1 MFKKKQIKILNE
13 LMLNQFFKLV
23 INNPKRTLFAVCGI
37 TIFFALFIP
46 NLKID
51 FSIEHLFSQNDPNVE
66 KYFSFRETFG
76 REDNVITLIYKPH
89 NVYDKNLYIELEELA
104 YQIESLNGVENIAS
118 IFTLSDID
126 ENAWLGNLYDDSGKW
141 TKEYVDQKL
150 KYIQLDPSLGAKV
163 LSKDLK
169 YGSMIVTLKDDANNH
184 KNRTALLEEIKG
196 LTTDQFSDWTFSGV
210 SVLRS
215 EYVRYMLR
223 DNFLFLPP
231 IAFLLISILTFVF
244 RNWIY
249 VLLPMLTVLIT
260 VIWLL
265 GIMGLSGLEI
275 NIMTYIVPT
284 LLFIIG
290 IGDAIHI
297 QARFREN
304 FLIDTSTPKKAML
317 QTISQ
322 MSRVIFLT
330 SITTSIGFLALMT
343 TSIKIVQEFGLEISI
358 GVMIAWLV
366 SILVVPSGILL
377 SKNFYVEKNDIFLP
391 LLSWLSNSIPN
402 NPRLFILIPSIIV
415 ILCTYK
421 IKDISTNS
429 SLMEDL
435 RPKNKLYQDLKL
447 TEKYFGGVL
456 PFEVLIKVNNSNHS
470 DNTSVL
476 NQKILKIS
484 EKVELLLK
492 SELKNSRFF
501 SINDL
506 IASAKRIRS
515 GSSTVMSDQQL
526 IQNLVKDQSNQ
537 QLKLVDKDL
546 TTLRITGLIED
557 KTSDEMKN
565 LYSKL
570 DSISNVYSDY
580 IDLEYTGTTVVALKT
595 NDYLVQ
601 SLVNSLGLALIFI
614 SIIMAF
620 MFRANSI
627 LFASL
632 ITNLIPIFT
641 VLGILAWL
649 GISIRPPTAMTFA
662 VALGIAVD
670 DSLHFLLRYR
680 KELKNSQSRVNAIKS
695 TIMNTGSALLITTSV
710 LVAGFSVLLLS
721 AFLPTYQFGLLSAA
735 MIGTALLCDLT
746 LLPALCLVLPN
757 PNKK

>member
-1 MFKKKQIKILNE
+1 
-13 LMLNQFFKLV
+13 MLNQFFQLV
-23 INNPKRTLFAVCGI
+23 INNPKRILIAVLSI
-37 TIFFALFIP
+37 TVFLSLFIP

-89 NVYDKNLYIELEELA
+89 DVYDKNLYIELEELA
-104 YQIESLNGVENIAS
+104 FQIESLNGVENIAS

-126 ENAWLGNLYDDSGKW
+126 ENAWLGNLYDDSGNW
-141 TKEYVDQKL
+141 TKEYVDEKL

-169 YGSMIVTLKDDANNH
+169 FGSIIVTLKDDANNH
-184 KNRTALLEEIKG
+184 KNRTAIFEDIKR
-196 LTTDQFSDWTFSGV
+196 LTTDQFADWTFSGV

-244 RNWIY
+244 RNWVY
-249 VLLPMLTVLIT
+249 VFLPMLTVLIT

-304 FLIDTSTPKKAML
+304 FLMDTSNPKKAML
-317 QTISQ
+317 KTISQ

-358 GVMIAWLV
+358 GVMIAWFI

-377 SKNFYVEKNDIFLP
+377 SKNFYVKKKDFFLP
-391 LLSWLSNSIPN
+391 ILSWLSNSIPN
-402 NPRLFILIPSIIV
+402 NPRIFILIPSLVV

-456 PFEVLIKVNNSNHS
+456 PFEVLIKVNNSNYS
-470 DNTSVL
+470 DNISVL

-484 EKVELLLK
+484 KEVEFFLK
-492 SELKNSRFF
+492 SELRNSRFF
-501 SINDL
+501 SMNDL
-506 IASAKRIRS
+506 IASAKRIR
-515 GSSTVMSDQQL
+515 GNNATVMSDQQL
-526 IQNLVKDQSNQ
+526 IQQIVKNQSNQ
-537 QLKLVDKDL
+537 ELKLVDKDQ

-557 KTSDEMKN
+557 KTSDEMKII
-565 LYSKL
+565 YSKL

-680 KELKNSQSRVNAIKS
+680 KELKNGHSRVDAIKS

-735 MIGTALLCDLT
+735 MIGAALLCDLT

>member
-1 MFKKKQIKILNE
+1 
-13 LMLNQFFKLV
+13 MLNQFFQLV
-23 INNPKRTLFAVCGI
+23 INNPKRILIAVLSI
-37 TIFFALFIP
+37 TVFLSLFIP

-89 NVYDKNLYIELEELA
+89 DVYDKNLYIELEELA
-104 YQIESLNGVENIAS
+104 FQIESLNGVENIAS

-126 ENAWLGNLYDDSGKW
+126 ENAWLGNLYDDSGNW
-141 TKEYVDQKL
+141 TKEYVDEKL

-169 YGSMIVTLKDDANNH
+169 FGSIIVTLKDDANNH
-184 KNRTALLEEIKG
+184 KNRTAIFEDIKR
-196 LTTDQFSDWTFSGV
+196 LTTDQFADWTFSGV

-244 RNWIY
+244 RNWVY
-249 VLLPMLTVLIT
+249 VFLPMLTVLIT

-304 FLIDTSTPKKAML
+304 FLMDTSNPKKAML
-317 QTISQ
+317 KTISQ

-358 GVMIAWLV
+358 GVMIAWFI

-377 SKNFYVEKNDIFLP
+377 SKNFYVKKKDFFLP
-391 LLSWLSNSIPN
+391 ILSWLSNSIPN
-402 NPRLFILIPSIIV
+402 NPRIFILIPSLVV

-456 PFEVLIKVNNSNHS
+456 PFEVLIKVNNSNYS
-470 DNTSVL
+470 DNISVL

-484 EKVELLLK
+484 KEVEFFLK
-492 SELKNSRFF
+492 SELRNSRFF
-501 SINDL
+501 SMNDL
-506 IASAKRIRS
+506 IASAKRIRANN
-515 GSSTVMSDQQL
+515 STVMSDQQL
-526 IQNLVKDQSNQ
+526 IQQIVKNQSSQ
-537 QLKLVDKDL
+537 QLKLVDKDQ

-557 KTSDEMKN
+557 KTSDEMKFI
-565 LYSKL
+565 YSKL

-680 KELKNSQSRVNAIKS
+680 KELKNGYSRVDAIKS

-757 PNKK
+757 PNRK

>member
-1 MFKKKQIKILNE
+1 
-13 LMLNQFFKLV
+13 MLNQFFQLV
-23 INNPKRTLFAVCGI
+23 INNPKRILIAVLSI
-37 TIFFALFIP
+37 TVFLSLFIP

-89 NVYDKNLYIELEELA
+89 DVYDKNLYIELEELA
-104 YQIESLNGVENIAS
+104 FQIESLNGVENIAS

-126 ENAWLGNLYDDSGKW
+126 ENAWLGNLYDDSGNW
-141 TKEYVDQKL
+141 TKEYVDEKL

-169 YGSMIVTLKDDANNH
+169 FGSIIVTLKDDANNH
-184 KNRTALLEEIKG
+184 KNRTAIFEDIKR
-196 LTTDQFSDWTFSGV
+196 LTTDQFADWTFSGV

-244 RNWIY
+244 RNWVY
-249 VLLPMLTVLIT
+249 VFLPMLTVLIT

-304 FLIDTSTPKKAML
+304 FLMDTSNPKKAML
-317 QTISQ
+317 KTISQ

-358 GVMIAWLV
+358 GVMIAWFI

-377 SKNFYVEKNDIFLP
+377 SKNFYVKKKDFFLP
-391 LLSWLSNSIPN
+391 ILSWLSNSIPN
-402 NPRLFILIPSIIV
+402 NPRIFILIPSLVV

-456 PFEVLIKVNNSNHS
+456 PFEVLIKVNNSNYS
-470 DNTSVL
+470 DNISVL

-484 EKVELLLK
+484 KEVEFFLK
-492 SELKNSRFF
+492 SELRNSRFF
-501 SINDL
+501 SMNDL
-506 IASAKRIRS
+506 IASAKRI
-515 GSSTVMSDQQL
+515 GANNSTVLSDQQL
-526 IQNLVKDQSNQ
+526 IQQIVKNQSNQ
-537 QLKLVDKDL
+537 ELKLVDKDQ

-557 KTSDEMKN
+557 KTSDEMKII
-565 LYSKL
+565 YSKL

-680 KELKNSQSRVNAIKS
+680 KELKNGHSRVDAIKS

-735 MIGTALLCDLT
+735 MIGAALLCDLT

>member
-1 MFKKKQIKILNE
+1 MS
-13 LMLNQFFKLV
+13 NQFFQLV
-23 INNPKRTLFAVCGI
+23 INNPKRTLIAVLSI
-37 TIFFALFIP
+37 TVFLSLFIP

-89 NVYDKNLYIELEELA
+89 DVYDKNLYIELEELA
-104 YQIESLNGVENIAS
+104 FQIESLNGVENIAS

-126 ENAWLGNLYDDSGKW
+126 ENAWLGNLYDDSGYW
-141 TKEYVDQKL
+141 TKGYVDEKL

-169 YGSMIVTLKDDANNH
+169 YGSIIVTLKDNANNH
-184 KNRTALLEEIKG
+184 KNRTAIFEDIKR
-196 LTTDQFSDWTFSGV
+196 LTTDQFADWTFSGV

-244 RNWIY
+244 RNWVY
-249 VLLPMLTVLIT
+249 VFLPMLTVLIT
-260 VIWLL
+260 VVWLL

-304 FLIDTSTPKKAML
+304 FLMDTSNPKKAML
-317 QTISQ
+317 KTISQ

-358 GVMIAWLV
+358 GVMIAWFI

-377 SKNFYVEKNDIFLP
+377 SKNFYVKKKDFFLP
-391 LLSWLSNSIPN
+391 ILSWLSNSIPN
-402 NPRLFILIPSIIV
+402 NPRIFILIPSLVV

-456 PFEVLIKVNNSNHS
+456 PFEVLIKVNNSNYS

-484 EKVELLLK
+484 KEVEFLLK
-492 SELKNSRFF
+492 SELRSSRFF
-501 SINDL
+501 SMNDL
-506 IASAKRIRS
+506 IASAKRIRAS
-515 GSSTVMSDQQL
+515 KSTVMSDRQL
-526 IQNLVKDQSNQ
+526 IQQIVRNQSNQ
-537 QLKLVDKDL
+537 QLKLVDKDQ

-557 KTSDEMKN
+557 KTSDEMKII
-565 LYSKL
+565 YSKL

-580 IDLEYTGTTVVALKT
+580 INLEYTGTTVVALKT

-620 MFRANSI
+620 MFKANSI

-649 GISIRPPTAMTFA
+649 EISIRPPTAMTFA

-680 KELKNSQSRVNAIKS
+680 KELKNGQSRVNAIRS

-746 LLPALCLVLPN
+746 LLPALCMVLPN

>member
-1 MFKKKQIKILNE
+1 
-13 LMLNQFFKLV
+13 MLNQFFQLV
-23 INNPKRTLFAVCGI
+23 INNPKRTLIAVLSI
-37 TIFFALFIP
+37 TVFLSLFIP

-89 NVYDKNLYIELEELA
+89 DVYDKNLYIELEELA
-104 YQIESLNGVENIAS
+104 FQIESLNGVENIAS

-126 ENAWLGNLYDDSGKW
+126 ENAWLGNLYDDSGNW
-141 TKEYVDQKL
+141 TKEYVDEKL

-169 YGSMIVTLKDDANNH
+169 FGSIIVTLKDDANNH
-184 KNRTALLEEIKG
+184 KNRTAIFEDIKR
-196 LTTDQFSDWTFSGV
+196 LTTDQFADWTFSGV

-231 IAFLLISILTFVF
+231 IAFLLISILSFVF
-244 RNWIY
+244 RNWVY
-249 VLLPMLTVLIT
+249 VFLPMLTVLIT

-265 GIMGLSGLEI
+265 GIMGISGLEI

-304 FLIDTSTPKKAML
+304 FLMDTSNPEKAML
-317 QTISQ
+317 KTISQ

-358 GVMIAWLV
+358 GVMIAWFI

-377 SKNFYVEKNDIFLP
+377 SKNFYVKKKDFFLP
-391 LLSWLSNSIPN
+391 ILSWLSNSIPN
-402 NPRLFILIPSIIV
+402 NPRIFILIPSLVV

-470 DNTSVL
+470 NNISVL

-484 EKVELLLK
+484 KEVEFLLK
-492 SELKNSRFF
+492 SELRNSRFF
-501 SINDL
+501 SMNDL
-506 IASAKRIRS
+506 IASAKRI
-515 GSSTVMSDQQL
+515 GANNSTVLSDQQL
-526 IQNLVKDQSNQ
+526 IQQIVKNQSNQ
-537 QLKLVDKDL
+537 ELKLVDKDQ

-557 KTSDEMKN
+557 KTSDEMKII
-565 LYSKL
+565 YSKL
-570 DSISNVYSDY
+570 DSISNVFSDY

-680 KELKNSQSRVNAIKS
+680 KELKNGQSRVDAIKS